1 MRGTF
6 HYYAPIDVGEPACR
20 CGAHDGRTF
29 RIGVLSGCRIWWRR
43 SCRAKR
49 RLPRKIPGIF
59 RFSHINAHRLD
70 DAIAPTEVPIA
81 INTEQTTYPQGIVIS
96 PGAITP
102 QHKSERP
109 NATNFWPSCAPAEG
123 HRRRGNNLSMEK
135 KRLAFA
141 CLRGKCLETA
151 RHQPADTNPSME
163 EMPIQAEL
171 LPFRP
176 ANGR

>member
-1 MRGTF
+1 
-6 HYYAPIDVGEPACR
+6 
-20 CGAHDGRTF
+20 
-29 RIGVLSGCRIWWRR
+29 
-43 SCRAKR
+43 
-49 RLPRKIPGIF
+49 
-59 RFSHINAHRLD
+59 
-70 DAIAPTEVPIA
+70 
-81 INTEQTTYPQGIVIS
+81 
-96 PGAITP
+96 
-102 QHKSERP
+102 
-109 NATNFWPSCAPAEG
+109 
-123 HRRRGNNLSMEK
+123 LSMEK